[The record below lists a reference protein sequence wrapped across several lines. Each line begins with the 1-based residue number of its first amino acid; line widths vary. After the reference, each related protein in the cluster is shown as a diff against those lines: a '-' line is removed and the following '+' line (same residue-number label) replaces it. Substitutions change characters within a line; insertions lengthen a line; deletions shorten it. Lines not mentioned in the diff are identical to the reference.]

1 MGRERQSRR
10 LEVEST
16 GSGRPRHWVGD
27 RFLERWDIGFQVC
40 PRKLGEPGSGEE
52 KSKVES
58 RIREFVRCYQVSP
71 AIRLLTLGI
80 QSRV

>member
-1 MGRERQSRR
+1 MGREGQSRR

-27 RFLERWDIGFQVC
+27 RFLSVGISDIRFA
-40 PRKLGEPGSGEE
+40 PGNWAKPDLGEE

-58 RIREFVRCYQVSP
+58 RI
-71 AIRLLTLGI
+71 
-80 QSRV
+80 